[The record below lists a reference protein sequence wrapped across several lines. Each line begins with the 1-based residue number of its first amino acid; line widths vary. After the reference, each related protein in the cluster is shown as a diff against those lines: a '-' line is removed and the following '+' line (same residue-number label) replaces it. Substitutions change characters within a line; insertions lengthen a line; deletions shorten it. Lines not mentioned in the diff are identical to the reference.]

1 MLWNGISSS
10 VSTSFLVAYFSLTMD
25 PDWND
30 DQKSK
35 QALLAME
42 GFAIAEIIGSLIS
55 GYI

>member
-1 MLWNGISSS
+1 
-10 VSTSFLVAYFSLTMD
+10 MD